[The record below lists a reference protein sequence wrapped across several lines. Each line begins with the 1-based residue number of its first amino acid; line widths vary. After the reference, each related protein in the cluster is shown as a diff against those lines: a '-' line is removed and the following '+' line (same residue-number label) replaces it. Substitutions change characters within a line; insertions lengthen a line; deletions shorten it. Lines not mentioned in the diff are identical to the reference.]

1 MLNKFDQHYACLS
14 RKTYEQMTQAEF
26 KLYCI
31 FVGFKLKEELK
42 KSYGV
47 KFATLLHDCFTA
59 ASKSDIVGVF
69 IVFIDHEWNYVILP
83 LIFVVNDDSHSV
95 ENVARVSSDHVRYLY
110 DVDLSSLSRKAGS
123 DTANAAKAVAKHLIE
138 GGLNDDCEM
147 HLANLI
153 LSYGSGLRKNYCMK
167 VPEGQPEG
175 TTKTRTVVTEGGAF
189 PDGKLIQDKV
199 S

>member
-1 MLNKFDQHYACLS
+1 
-14 RKTYEQMTQAEF
+14 MTQAEF

-31 FVGFKLKEELK
+31 FVGNKLKDELK

-47 KFATLLHDCFTA
+47 KFATFLHDCFTA
-59 ASKSDIVGVF
+59 VSKSDIVGGS

-83 LIFVVNDDSHSV
+83 LIFVVNDNSHGA

-123 DTANAAKAVAKHLIE
+123 DTANTTKAVAKHLIE
-138 GGLNDDCEM
+138 GGLNANCEM
-147 HLANLI
+147 HVENLI
-153 LSYGSGLRKNYCMK
+153 LRYGSGLRENYRIK

-175 TTKTRTVVTEGGAF
+175 TPKTRTVVT
-189 PDGKLIQDKV
+189 
-199 S
+199 